1 MPEQLLSLLGTNLVD
16 FLVYG
21 AIALV
26 VLVGVCKCIYP
37 VFRNGSLLNR
47 AVAKLEKTAGNNQRP
62 SWREP
67 RFLGRALRN
76 EWQKFLLNAGQLDV
90 RGMPCDIEDYINE
103 DSVIDKPGHSQL
115 AELIPSL
122 LTSLGILGTFI
133 GLMEGLTSVN
143 FSDAQG
149 TMDSIPLLLTGMRFA
164 FATSVAGITCS
175 LLFNMFYR
183 MSVGRACR
191 ALDSFDEAFYELAMP
206 RPLSPEVQLICQK
219 QDEEERLARIA
230 EAVGNRVSSSLE
242 MAVSR
247 AMDPLTKSLDTFI
260 QGATQEQV
268 EGVRRIVG
276 QFVSQMNAQLS
287 GQMTTLGH
295 TMEMVSQGQLQTQK
309 NLQNTLN
316 AAQAMAADAQVHAG
330 CQRPD
335 GAGPSELGGRTE
347 KQPDQTHGG
356 SRHAGRTE
364 PESAAGV
371 GAADPFAGGYAHCR
385 RPPDQRT
392 GRSDDPERP
401 EPSGLTG
408 GRKPC
413 AEPQDTRPA
422 WIVALHGS
430 AIRT

>member
-230 EAVGNRVSSSLE
+230 EAVGNRVASSLE

-316 AAQAMAADAQVHAG
+316 AAQAMAADAQSMQVASA
-330 CQRPD
+330 QMAQALQNWAEELKNSQTRRTEEAAMLEEQNQNLRQELELLTRSLAD
-335 GAGPSELGGRTE
+335 MRIAADRLTSELD
-347 KQPDQTHGG
+347 DQMTQNDLSLPG
-356 SRHAGRTE
+356 
-364 PESAAGV
+364 
-371 GAADPFAGGYAHCR
+371 
-385 RPPDQRT
+385 
-392 GRSDDPERP
+392 
-401 EPSGLTG
+401 
-408 GRKPC
+408 
-413 AEPQDTRPA
+413 
-422 WIVALHGS
+422 
-430 AIRT
+430 

>member
-115 AELIPSL
+115 AELIPNL

-164 FATSVAGITCS
+164 FATSVAGIACS

-276 QFVSQMNAQLS
+276 QFVSQMNTQLS

-316 AAQAMAADAQVHAG
+316 AAQAMAADAQSMQVASA
-330 CQRPD
+330 QMAQALQSWAEELKNSQTRRTEEAAMLEEQNQNLRQELELLTRSLAD
-335 GAGPSELGGRTE
+335 MRIAADRLTSELD
-347 KQPDQTHGG
+347 DQMTQNDLSLPG
-356 SRHAGRTE
+356 
-364 PESAAGV
+364 
-371 GAADPFAGGYAHCR
+371 
-385 RPPDQRT
+385 
-392 GRSDDPERP
+392 
-401 EPSGLTG
+401 
-408 GRKPC
+408 
-413 AEPQDTRPA
+413 
-422 WIVALHGS
+422 
-430 AIRT
+430 

>member
-16 FLVYG
+16 FLTG

-230 EAVGNRVSSSLE
+230 EAVGNRVASSLE

-268 EGVRRIVG
+268 EGVRRIVWPIRQPDERPAFRSDDHAGPYDGNG
-276 QFVSQMNAQLS
+276 QS
-287 GQMTTLGH
+287 GP
-295 TMEMVSQGQLQTQK
+295 
-309 NLQNTLN
+309 
-316 AAQAMAADAQVHAG
+316 AADPEKFAEYAERRAGHGSRRTVHAG

-335 GAGPSELGGRTE
+335 GAGPSELGGR
-347 KQPDQTHGG
+347 D
-356 SRHAGRTE
+356 
-364 PESAAGV
+364 
-371 GAADPFAGGYAHCR
+371 
-385 RPPDQRT
+385 
-392 GRSDDPERP
+392 
-401 EPSGLTG
+401 
-408 GRKPC
+408 
-413 AEPQDTRPA
+413 
-422 WIVALHGS
+422 
-430 AIRT
+430 

>member
-230 EAVGNRVSSSLE
+230 EAVGSRVSASLE

-316 AAQAMAADAQVHAG
+316 AAQAMAADAQSMQVASA
-330 CQRPD
+330 QMAQVLQNWAEELKNSQTKRTEEAAMLEEQNQNLRQELELLTRSLAD
-335 GAGPSELGGRTE
+335 MRIAADRLTSELD
-347 KQPDQTHGG
+347 DQMTQNDLSLPG
-356 SRHAGRTE
+356 
-364 PESAAGV
+364 
-371 GAADPFAGGYAHCR
+371 
-385 RPPDQRT
+385 
-392 GRSDDPERP
+392 
-401 EPSGLTG
+401 
-408 GRKPC
+408 
-413 AEPQDTRPA
+413 
-422 WIVALHGS
+422 
-430 AIRT
+430 

>member
-316 AAQAMAADAQVHAG
+316 AAQAMAADAQAMQVASAQMAQALQSWAEELKNSQTKRTEEAAMLEEQNQHLRQELELLTRSLADM
-330 CQRPD
+330 RIAAD
-335 GAGPSELGGRTE
+335 RLTSELD
-347 KQPDQTHGG
+347 DQMTQNDLSLPG
-356 SRHAGRTE
+356 
-364 PESAAGV
+364 
-371 GAADPFAGGYAHCR
+371 
-385 RPPDQRT
+385 
-392 GRSDDPERP
+392 
-401 EPSGLTG
+401 
-408 GRKPC
+408 
-413 AEPQDTRPA
+413 
-422 WIVALHGS
+422 
-430 AIRT
+430 

>member
-62 SWREP
+62 PWREP
-67 RFLGRALRN
+67 RFLGRALRG

-183 MSVGRACR
+183 MCVGRACR

-219 QDEEERLARIA
+219 QDEEERLAHIA
-230 EAVGNRVSSSLE
+230 EAVGSRVFSSLE

-276 QFVSQMNAQLS
+276 QFVSQLNAQLS

-295 TMEMVSQGQLQTQK
+295 TMDMVSQGQLQTQK

-316 AAQAMAADAQVHAG
+316 AAQAMAADAQTMQTACAQMAQSLQSWVDDWKSSQA
-330 CQRPD
+330 QRTEEASALEEQNQHLRQELELLTRSLAD
-335 GAGPSELGGRTE
+335 MRIAADHLTSELD
-347 KQPDQTHGG
+347 DQ
-356 SRHAGRTE
+356 
-364 PESAAGV
+364 
-371 GAADPFAGGYAHCR
+371 
-385 RPPDQRT
+385 
-392 GRSDDPERP
+392 
-401 EPSGLTG
+401 LTRNDLSLPG
-408 GRKPC
+408 
-413 AEPQDTRPA
+413 
-422 WIVALHGS
+422 
-430 AIRT
+430 

>member
-206 RPLSPEVQLICQK
+206 RPISPEVQLICQK

-230 EAVGNRVSSSLE
+230 EAVGNRVASSLE

-316 AAQAMAADAQVHAG
+316 AAQAMAADAQAMQVASA
-330 CQRPD
+330 QMAQALQSWAEELKNSQTKRTEEAAMLEEQNQNLRQELELLTRSLAD
-335 GAGPSELGGRTE
+335 MRIAADRLTSELD
-347 KQPDQTHGG
+347 DQMTQNDLSLPG
-356 SRHAGRTE
+356 
-364 PESAAGV
+364 
-371 GAADPFAGGYAHCR
+371 
-385 RPPDQRT
+385 
-392 GRSDDPERP
+392 
-401 EPSGLTG
+401 
-408 GRKPC
+408 
-413 AEPQDTRPA
+413 
-422 WIVALHGS
+422 
-430 AIRT
+430 

>member
-230 EAVGNRVSSSLE
+230 EAVGNRVASSLE

-316 AAQAMAADAQVHAG
+316 AAQAMAADAQSMQVASA
-330 CQRPD
+330 QMAQALQSWAEELKNSQTKRTEEASMLEEQNQNLRQELELLTRSLAD
-335 GAGPSELGGRTE
+335 MRIAADRLTSELD
-347 KQPDQTHGG
+347 DQMTQNDLSLPG
-356 SRHAGRTE
+356 
-364 PESAAGV
+364 
-371 GAADPFAGGYAHCR
+371 
-385 RPPDQRT
+385 
-392 GRSDDPERP
+392 
-401 EPSGLTG
+401 
-408 GRKPC
+408 
-413 AEPQDTRPA
+413 
-422 WIVALHGS
+422 
-430 AIRT
+430 

>member
-230 EAVGNRVSSSLE
+230 EAVGNRVASSLE

-276 QFVSQMNAQLS
+276 QFVSQLNAQLS

-316 AAQAMAADAQVHAG
+316 AAQAMAADAQSMQVASA
-330 CQRPD
+330 QMAQALQSWAEELKNSQTKRTEEAAMLEEQNQNLRQELELLTRSLAD
-335 GAGPSELGGRTE
+335 MRIAADRLTSELD
-347 KQPDQTHGG
+347 DQMTQNDLSLPG
-356 SRHAGRTE
+356 
-364 PESAAGV
+364 
-371 GAADPFAGGYAHCR
+371 
-385 RPPDQRT
+385 
-392 GRSDDPERP
+392 
-401 EPSGLTG
+401 
-408 GRKPC
+408 
-413 AEPQDTRPA
+413 
-422 WIVALHGS
+422 
-430 AIRT
+430 

>member
-230 EAVGNRVSSSLE
+230 EAVGNRVASSLE

-316 AAQAMAADAQVHAG
+316 AAQAMAADAQAMQVASA
-330 CQRPD
+330 QMAQALQSWAEEQKNSQTKRTEEAAMLEEQNQKLRQELELLTRSLAD
-335 GAGPSELGGRTE
+335 MRIAADRLTSELD
-347 KQPDQTHGG
+347 DQMTQNDLSLPG
-356 SRHAGRTE
+356 
-364 PESAAGV
+364 
-371 GAADPFAGGYAHCR
+371 
-385 RPPDQRT
+385 
-392 GRSDDPERP
+392 
-401 EPSGLTG
+401 
-408 GRKPC
+408 
-413 AEPQDTRPA
+413 
-422 WIVALHGS
+422 
-430 AIRT
+430 

>member
-183 MSVGRACR
+183 MCVGRACR
-191 ALDSFDEAFYELAMP
+191 ALNSFDEAFYELAMP

-316 AAQAMAADAQVHAG
+316 AAQAMAADAQSMQVASAQMAQVLQNWAEELKNG
-330 CQRPD
+330 QTRRTEEAAMLEEQNQNLRQELELLTRSLAD
-335 GAGPSELGGRTE
+335 MRIAADRLTSELD
-347 KQPDQTHGG
+347 DQMTQNDLSLPG
-356 SRHAGRTE
+356 
-364 PESAAGV
+364 
-371 GAADPFAGGYAHCR
+371 
-385 RPPDQRT
+385 
-392 GRSDDPERP
+392 
-401 EPSGLTG
+401 
-408 GRKPC
+408 
-413 AEPQDTRPA
+413 
-422 WIVALHGS
+422 
-430 AIRT
+430 

>member
-316 AAQAMAADAQVHAG
+316 AAQAMAADTQSMQVASAQMAQVLQNWAEELKNS
-330 CQRPD
+330 QTRRTEEAAMLEEQNQNLRQELELLTRSLAD
-335 GAGPSELGGRTE
+335 MRIAADRLTSELD
-347 KQPDQTHGG
+347 DQMTQNDLSLPG
-356 SRHAGRTE
+356 
-364 PESAAGV
+364 
-371 GAADPFAGGYAHCR
+371 
-385 RPPDQRT
+385 
-392 GRSDDPERP
+392 
-401 EPSGLTG
+401 
-408 GRKPC
+408 
-413 AEPQDTRPA
+413 
-422 WIVALHGS
+422 
-430 AIRT
+430 

>member
-164 FATSVAGITCS
+164 FATSVAGIACS

-230 EAVGNRVSSSLE
+230 EAVGNRVASSLE
-242 MAVSR
+242 TAVSR

-316 AAQAMAADAQVHAG
+316 AAQAMAADAQSMQVASA
-330 CQRPD
+330 QMAQALQSWAEELKNSQTKRTEEAAMLEEQNQNLRQELELLTRSLAD
-335 GAGPSELGGRTE
+335 MRIAADRLTSELD
-347 KQPDQTHGG
+347 DQMTQNDLSLPG
-356 SRHAGRTE
+356 
-364 PESAAGV
+364 
-371 GAADPFAGGYAHCR
+371 
-385 RPPDQRT
+385 
-392 GRSDDPERP
+392 
-401 EPSGLTG
+401 
-408 GRKPC
+408 
-413 AEPQDTRPA
+413 
-422 WIVALHGS
+422 
-430 AIRT
+430 

>member
-62 SWREP
+62 PWREP
-67 RFLGRALRN
+67 RFLGRALRG

-183 MSVGRACR
+183 MCVGRACR

-219 QDEEERLARIA
+219 QDEEERLAHIA
-230 EAVGNRVSSSLE
+230 EAVGSRVSSSLE

-276 QFVSQMNAQLS
+276 QFVSQLNAQLS

-295 TMEMVSQGQLQTQK
+295 TMDMVSQGQLQTQK

-316 AAQAMAADAQVHAG
+316 AAQAMAADAQTMQTACAQMAQSLQSWVDDWKSSQA
-330 CQRPD
+330 R
-335 GAGPSELGGRTE
+335 RTE
-347 KQPDQTHGG
+347 E
-356 SRHAGRTE
+356 A
-364 PESAAGV
+364 SALEEQNQHLRQELELLTRSLADMRI
-371 GAADPFAGGYAHCR
+371 AADHLTSEQD
-385 RPPDQRT
+385 DQ
-392 GRSDDPERP
+392 
-401 EPSGLTG
+401 LTRNDLSLPG
-408 GRKPC
+408 
-413 AEPQDTRPA
+413 
-422 WIVALHGS
+422 
-430 AIRT
+430 

>member
-316 AAQAMAADAQVHAG
+316 AAQAMAADAQSMQIASAQMAQVLQNWAEELKNS
-330 CQRPD
+330 QTRRTEEAAMLEEQNQNLRQELELLTRSLAD
-335 GAGPSELGGRTE
+335 MRIAADRLTSELD
-347 KQPDQTHGG
+347 DQMTQNDLSLPG
-356 SRHAGRTE
+356 
-364 PESAAGV
+364 
-371 GAADPFAGGYAHCR
+371 
-385 RPPDQRT
+385 
-392 GRSDDPERP
+392 
-401 EPSGLTG
+401 
-408 GRKPC
+408 
-413 AEPQDTRPA
+413 
-422 WIVALHGS
+422 
-430 AIRT
+430 

>member
-62 SWREP
+62 PWREP
-67 RFLGRALRN
+67 RFLGRALRG

-183 MSVGRACR
+183 MCVGRACR

-219 QDEEERLARIA
+219 QDEEERLAHIA
-230 EAVGNRVSSSLE
+230 EAVGSRVSASLE

-276 QFVSQMNAQLS
+276 QFVSQLNAQLS

-295 TMEMVSQGQLQTQK
+295 TMDMVSQGQLQTQK

-316 AAQAMAADAQVHAG
+316 AAQAMAADAQTMQTACAQMAQSLQSWVDNWKSSQARRTEEASALEEQNQHLRQELELLTRSLADM
-330 CQRPD
+330 RIAAD
-335 GAGPSELGGRTE
+335 HLTSELD
-347 KQPDQTHGG
+347 DQ
-356 SRHAGRTE
+356 
-364 PESAAGV
+364 
-371 GAADPFAGGYAHCR
+371 
-385 RPPDQRT
+385 
-392 GRSDDPERP
+392 
-401 EPSGLTG
+401 LTRNDLSLPG
-408 GRKPC
+408 
-413 AEPQDTRPA
+413 
-422 WIVALHGS
+422 
-430 AIRT
+430 

>member
-149 TMDSIPLLLTGMRFA
+149 TMNSIPLLLTGMRFA

-230 EAVGNRVSSSLE
+230 EAVGNRVASSLE

-316 AAQAMAADAQVHAG
+316 AAQAMAADAQSMQVASA
-330 CQRPD
+330 QMAQALQSWAEELKNSQTKRTEEAAMLEEQNQNLRQELELLTRSLAD
-335 GAGPSELGGRTE
+335 MRIAADRLTSELD
-347 KQPDQTHGG
+347 DQMTQNDLSLPG
-356 SRHAGRTE
+356 
-364 PESAAGV
+364 
-371 GAADPFAGGYAHCR
+371 
-385 RPPDQRT
+385 
-392 GRSDDPERP
+392 
-401 EPSGLTG
+401 
-408 GRKPC
+408 
-413 AEPQDTRPA
+413 
-422 WIVALHGS
+422 
-430 AIRT
+430 

>member
-37 VFRNGSLLNR
+37 VFRNGSLLNL

-230 EAVGNRVSSSLE
+230 EAVGNRVASSLE

-316 AAQAMAADAQVHAG
+316 AAQAMAADAQAMQVASA
-330 CQRPD
+330 QMAQALQSWAEELKNSQTKRTEEAAMLEEQNQNLRQELELLTRSLAD
-335 GAGPSELGGRTE
+335 MRIAADRLTSELD
-347 KQPDQTHGG
+347 DQMTQNDLSLPG
-356 SRHAGRTE
+356 
-364 PESAAGV
+364 
-371 GAADPFAGGYAHCR
+371 
-385 RPPDQRT
+385 
-392 GRSDDPERP
+392 
-401 EPSGLTG
+401 
-408 GRKPC
+408 
-413 AEPQDTRPA
+413 
-422 WIVALHGS
+422 
-430 AIRT
+430 

>member
-230 EAVGNRVSSSLE
+230 EAVGNRVASSLE

-316 AAQAMAADAQVHAG
+316 AAQAMAADAQSMQVASAQMAQVLQNWAEELKNSQTRRTEEAAMLEEQNQHLRQELELLTRSLADM
-330 CQRPD
+330 RIAAD
-335 GAGPSELGGRTE
+335 RLTSELD
-347 KQPDQTHGG
+347 DQMTQNDLSLPG
-356 SRHAGRTE
+356 
-364 PESAAGV
+364 
-371 GAADPFAGGYAHCR
+371 
-385 RPPDQRT
+385 
-392 GRSDDPERP
+392 
-401 EPSGLTG
+401 
-408 GRKPC
+408 
-413 AEPQDTRPA
+413 
-422 WIVALHGS
+422 
-430 AIRT
+430 

>member
-230 EAVGNRVSSSLE
+230 EAVGNRVASSLE

-316 AAQAMAADAQVHAG
+316 AAQAMAADAQAMQVASA
-330 CQRPD
+330 QIAQALQSWAEELKNSQTKRTEEAAMLEEQNQNLRQELELLTRSLAD
-335 GAGPSELGGRTE
+335 MRIAADRLTSELD
-347 KQPDQTHGG
+347 DQMTQNDLSLPG
-356 SRHAGRTE
+356 
-364 PESAAGV
+364 
-371 GAADPFAGGYAHCR
+371 
-385 RPPDQRT
+385 
-392 GRSDDPERP
+392 
-401 EPSGLTG
+401 
-408 GRKPC
+408 
-413 AEPQDTRPA
+413 
-422 WIVALHGS
+422 
-430 AIRT
+430 

>member
-219 QDEEERLARIA
+219 QDEEGRLARIA
-230 EAVGNRVSSSLE
+230 EAVGNRVASSLE

-316 AAQAMAADAQVHAG
+316 AAQAMAADAQAMQVASA
-330 CQRPD
+330 QMAQALQSWAEELKNSQTKRTEEAAMLEEQNQNLRQELELLTRSLAD
-335 GAGPSELGGRTE
+335 MRIAADRLTSELD
-347 KQPDQTHGG
+347 DQMTQNDLSLPG
-356 SRHAGRTE
+356 
-364 PESAAGV
+364 
-371 GAADPFAGGYAHCR
+371 
-385 RPPDQRT
+385 
-392 GRSDDPERP
+392 
-401 EPSGLTG
+401 
-408 GRKPC
+408 
-413 AEPQDTRPA
+413 
-422 WIVALHGS
+422 
-430 AIRT
+430 

>member
-230 EAVGNRVSSSLE
+230 EAVGNRLSSSLE

-316 AAQAMAADAQVHAG
+316 AAQAMAADAQSMQVASA
-330 CQRPD
+330 QMAQALQSWAEELKNSQTKRTEEASMLEEQNQNLRQELELLTRSLAD
-335 GAGPSELGGRTE
+335 MRIAADRLTSELD
-347 KQPDQTHGG
+347 DQMTQNDLSLPG
-356 SRHAGRTE
+356 
-364 PESAAGV
+364 
-371 GAADPFAGGYAHCR
+371 
-385 RPPDQRT
+385 
-392 GRSDDPERP
+392 
-401 EPSGLTG
+401 
-408 GRKPC
+408 
-413 AEPQDTRPA
+413 
-422 WIVALHGS
+422 
-430 AIRT
+430 

>member
-191 ALDSFDEAFYELAMP
+191 ALDSFDESFYELAMP

-316 AAQAMAADAQVHAG
+316 AAQAMAADAQSMQVASA
-330 CQRPD
+330 QMAQVLQNWAEELKNSQTRRTEEAAMLEEQNQNLRQELELLTRSLAD
-335 GAGPSELGGRTE
+335 MRIAADRLTSELD
-347 KQPDQTHGG
+347 DQMTQNDLSLPG
-356 SRHAGRTE
+356 
-364 PESAAGV
+364 
-371 GAADPFAGGYAHCR
+371 
-385 RPPDQRT
+385 
-392 GRSDDPERP
+392 
-401 EPSGLTG
+401 
-408 GRKPC
+408 
-413 AEPQDTRPA
+413 
-422 WIVALHGS
+422 
-430 AIRT
+430 

>member
-62 SWREP
+62 PWREP
-67 RFLGRALRN
+67 RFLGRALRG

-122 LTSLGILGTFI
+122 LTSLGILGTFV

-183 MSVGRACR
+183 MCVGRACR

-219 QDEEERLARIA
+219 QDEEERLAHIA
-230 EAVGNRVSSSLE
+230 EAVGSRVSASLE

-247 AMDPLTKSLDTFI
+247 AMDPMTKSLDTFI

-276 QFVSQMNAQLS
+276 QFVSQLNAQLS

-295 TMEMVSQGQLQTQK
+295 TMDMVSQGQLQTQK

-316 AAQAMAADAQVHAG
+316 AAQAMAADAQTMQTACAQMAQSLQSWVDDWKSSQA
-330 CQRPD
+330 QRTEEASALEEQNQHLRQELELLTRSLAD
-335 GAGPSELGGRTE
+335 MRIAADHLTSELD
-347 KQPDQTHGG
+347 DQ
-356 SRHAGRTE
+356 
-364 PESAAGV
+364 
-371 GAADPFAGGYAHCR
+371 
-385 RPPDQRT
+385 
-392 GRSDDPERP
+392 
-401 EPSGLTG
+401 LTRNDLSLPG
-408 GRKPC
+408 
-413 AEPQDTRPA
+413 
-422 WIVALHGS
+422 
-430 AIRT
+430 

>member
-230 EAVGNRVSSSLE
+230 EAVGNRVASSLE

-295 TMEMVSQGQLQTQK
+295 MMEMVSQGQLQTQK

-316 AAQAMAADAQVHAG
+316 AAQAMAADAQSMQVASA
-330 CQRPD
+330 QMAQALQSWAEELKNSQTRRTEEAAMLEEQNQNLRQELELLTRSLAD
-335 GAGPSELGGRTE
+335 MRIAADRLTSELD
-347 KQPDQTHGG
+347 DQMTQNDLSLPG
-356 SRHAGRTE
+356 
-364 PESAAGV
+364 
-371 GAADPFAGGYAHCR
+371 
-385 RPPDQRT
+385 
-392 GRSDDPERP
+392 
-401 EPSGLTG
+401 
-408 GRKPC
+408 
-413 AEPQDTRPA
+413 
-422 WIVALHGS
+422 
-430 AIRT
+430 

>member
-62 SWREP
+62 PWREP
-67 RFLGRALRN
+67 RFLGRALRG

-183 MSVGRACR
+183 MCVGRACR

-219 QDEEERLARIA
+219 QDEEERLAHIA
-230 EAVGNRVSSSLE
+230 EAVGSRVSSSLE

-316 AAQAMAADAQVHAG
+316 AAQAMAADAQAMQVASAQMAQALQSWVDDWKSSQA
-330 CQRPD
+330 QRTEEASALEEQNQHLRQELELLTRSLAD
-335 GAGPSELGGRTE
+335 MRIAADHLTSELD
-347 KQPDQTHGG
+347 DQ
-356 SRHAGRTE
+356 
-364 PESAAGV
+364 
-371 GAADPFAGGYAHCR
+371 
-385 RPPDQRT
+385 
-392 GRSDDPERP
+392 
-401 EPSGLTG
+401 LTRNDLSLPG
-408 GRKPC
+408 
-413 AEPQDTRPA
+413 
-422 WIVALHGS
+422 
-430 AIRT
+430 

>member
-316 AAQAMAADAQVHAG
+316 AAQAMAADAQSMQVASAQMAQVLQNWAEELKNSQTRRTEEAAMLEEQNQHLRQELELLTRSLADM
-330 CQRPD
+330 RIAAD
-335 GAGPSELGGRTE
+335 RLTSELD
-347 KQPDQTHGG
+347 DQMTQNDLSLPG
-356 SRHAGRTE
+356 
-364 PESAAGV
+364 
-371 GAADPFAGGYAHCR
+371 
-385 RPPDQRT
+385 
-392 GRSDDPERP
+392 
-401 EPSGLTG
+401 
-408 GRKPC
+408 
-413 AEPQDTRPA
+413 
-422 WIVALHGS
+422 
-430 AIRT
+430 

>member
-230 EAVGNRVSSSLE
+230 EAVGNRVASSLE

-316 AAQAMAADAQVHAG
+316 AAQAMAADAQAMQVASV
-330 CQRPD
+330 QMAQALQSWAEELKNSQTKRTEEAAMLEEQNQNLRQELELLTRSLAD
-335 GAGPSELGGRTE
+335 MRIAADRLTSELD
-347 KQPDQTHGG
+347 DQMTQNDLSLPG
-356 SRHAGRTE
+356 
-364 PESAAGV
+364 
-371 GAADPFAGGYAHCR
+371 
-385 RPPDQRT
+385 
-392 GRSDDPERP
+392 
-401 EPSGLTG
+401 
-408 GRKPC
+408 
-413 AEPQDTRPA
+413 
-422 WIVALHGS
+422 
-430 AIRT
+430 

>member
-316 AAQAMAADAQVHAG
+316 TAQAMAADAQSMQVASA
-330 CQRPD
+330 QMAQVLQNWAEELKNSQTRRKEEAAMLEEQNQNLRQELELLTRSLAD
-335 GAGPSELGGRTE
+335 MRIAADRLTSELD
-347 KQPDQTHGG
+347 DQMTQNDLSLPG
-356 SRHAGRTE
+356 
-364 PESAAGV
+364 
-371 GAADPFAGGYAHCR
+371 
-385 RPPDQRT
+385 
-392 GRSDDPERP
+392 
-401 EPSGLTG
+401 
-408 GRKPC
+408 
-413 AEPQDTRPA
+413 
-422 WIVALHGS
+422 
-430 AIRT
+430 

>member
-230 EAVGNRVSSSLE
+230 EAVGNRVASSLE

-316 AAQAMAADAQVHAG
+316 AAQAMAADAQSMQVASA
-330 CQRPD
+330 QMAQVLQNWAEELKSSQTRRTEEAAMLEEQNQNLRQELELLTRSLAD
-335 GAGPSELGGRTE
+335 MRIAADRLTSELD
-347 KQPDQTHGG
+347 DQMTQNDLSLPG
-356 SRHAGRTE
+356 
-364 PESAAGV
+364 
-371 GAADPFAGGYAHCR
+371 
-385 RPPDQRT
+385 
-392 GRSDDPERP
+392 
-401 EPSGLTG
+401 
-408 GRKPC
+408 
-413 AEPQDTRPA
+413 
-422 WIVALHGS
+422 
-430 AIRT
+430 

>member
-316 AAQAMAADAQVHAG
+316 AAQAMAADAQSMQVASA
-330 CQRPD
+330 QMAQVLQSWAEELKNSQTKRTEEAAMLEEQNQNLRQELELLTRSLAD
-335 GAGPSELGGRTE
+335 MRIAADRLTSELD
-347 KQPDQTHGG
+347 DQMTQNDLSLPG
-356 SRHAGRTE
+356 
-364 PESAAGV
+364 
-371 GAADPFAGGYAHCR
+371 
-385 RPPDQRT
+385 
-392 GRSDDPERP
+392 
-401 EPSGLTG
+401 
-408 GRKPC
+408 
-413 AEPQDTRPA
+413 
-422 WIVALHGS
+422 
-430 AIRT
+430 

>member
-230 EAVGNRVSSSLE
+230 EAVGNRVASSLE

-316 AAQAMAADAQVHAG
+316 AAQAMAADAQSMQVASA
-330 CQRPD
+330 QMAQALQSWAEELKNSQTKRTEEAAMLEEQNQNLRLELELLTRSLAD
-335 GAGPSELGGRTE
+335 MRIAADRLTSELD
-347 KQPDQTHGG
+347 DQMTQNDLSLPG
-356 SRHAGRTE
+356 
-364 PESAAGV
+364 
-371 GAADPFAGGYAHCR
+371 
-385 RPPDQRT
+385 
-392 GRSDDPERP
+392 
-401 EPSGLTG
+401 
-408 GRKPC
+408 
-413 AEPQDTRPA
+413 
-422 WIVALHGS
+422 
-430 AIRT
+430 

>member
-62 SWREP
+62 PWREP

-247 AMDPLTKSLDTFI
+247 AMDSLTKSLDTFI

-316 AAQAMAADAQVHAG
+316 AAQAMAADAQAMQVASA
-330 CQRPD
+330 QMAQALQSWAEELKNSQTKRTEEAAMLEEQNQNLRQELELLTRSLAD
-335 GAGPSELGGRTE
+335 MRIAADRLTSELD
-347 KQPDQTHGG
+347 DQMTQNDLSLPG
-356 SRHAGRTE
+356 
-364 PESAAGV
+364 
-371 GAADPFAGGYAHCR
+371 
-385 RPPDQRT
+385 
-392 GRSDDPERP
+392 
-401 EPSGLTG
+401 
-408 GRKPC
+408 
-413 AEPQDTRPA
+413 
-422 WIVALHGS
+422 
-430 AIRT
+430 

>member
-191 ALDSFDEAFYELAMP
+191 ALGSFDEAFYELAMP

-316 AAQAMAADAQVHAG
+316 AAQAMAADAQSMQVASA
-330 CQRPD
+330 QMAQVLQNWAEELKNSQTRRTEEASMLEEQNQNLRQELELLTRSLAD
-335 GAGPSELGGRTE
+335 MRIAADRLTSELD
-347 KQPDQTHGG
+347 DQMTQNDLSLPG
-356 SRHAGRTE
+356 
-364 PESAAGV
+364 
-371 GAADPFAGGYAHCR
+371 
-385 RPPDQRT
+385 
-392 GRSDDPERP
+392 
-401 EPSGLTG
+401 
-408 GRKPC
+408 
-413 AEPQDTRPA
+413 
-422 WIVALHGS
+422 
-430 AIRT
+430 

>member
-16 FLVYG
+16 LLVYG

-149 TMDSIPLLLTGMRFA
+149 TMDSSPLLLTGMRFA

-183 MSVGRACR
+183 MCVGRACR

-219 QDEEERLARIA
+219 QDEEERLAHIA
-230 EAVGNRVSSSLE
+230 EAVGSRVSASLE

-276 QFVSQMNAQLS
+276 QFVSQLNAQLS

-295 TMEMVSQGQLQTQK
+295 TMDMVSQGQLQTQK

-316 AAQAMAADAQVHAG
+316 AAQAMAADAQTMQTACAQMAQSLQSWVDDWKSIQARRTEEASALEEQNQHLRQELELLTRSLAYM
-330 CQRPD
+330 RIAAD
-335 GAGPSELGGRTE
+335 HLTSELD
-347 KQPDQTHGG
+347 DQ
-356 SRHAGRTE
+356 
-364 PESAAGV
+364 
-371 GAADPFAGGYAHCR
+371 
-385 RPPDQRT
+385 
-392 GRSDDPERP
+392 
-401 EPSGLTG
+401 LTRNDLSLPG
-408 GRKPC
+408 
-413 AEPQDTRPA
+413 
-422 WIVALHGS
+422 
-430 AIRT
+430 

>member
-276 QFVSQMNAQLS
+276 QFVSQLNAQLS

-316 AAQAMAADAQVHAG
+316 AAQAMAADAQSMQVASA
-330 CQRPD
+330 QMAQALQSWAEELKNSQTKRTEEAAMLEEQNQNLRQELELLTRSLAD
-335 GAGPSELGGRTE
+335 MRIAADRLTSELD
-347 KQPDQTHGG
+347 DQMTQNDLSLPG
-356 SRHAGRTE
+356 
-364 PESAAGV
+364 
-371 GAADPFAGGYAHCR
+371 
-385 RPPDQRT
+385 
-392 GRSDDPERP
+392 
-401 EPSGLTG
+401 
-408 GRKPC
+408 
-413 AEPQDTRPA
+413 
-422 WIVALHGS
+422 
-430 AIRT
+430 